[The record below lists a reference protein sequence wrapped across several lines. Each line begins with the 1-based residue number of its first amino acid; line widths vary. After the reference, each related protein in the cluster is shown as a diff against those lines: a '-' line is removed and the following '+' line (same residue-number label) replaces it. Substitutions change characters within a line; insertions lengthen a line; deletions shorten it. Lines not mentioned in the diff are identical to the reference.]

1 MENEVYIAGDYI
13 SGIAKRPDLV
23 NQPCVLIYKEDGF
36 VLSVLAGDKAESFNF
51 AYDTIEKV
59 TSCPR
64 VIVEKK
70 EMERKDPRIYSNLL
84 AFGIYG
90 MKGVEINTIA
100 KISNEAFNNDIG
112 KMVYNNYFEVAVEY
126 NSPEGIR
133 RLLLNVYQNPSVFVK
148 YFDTIKK

>member
-36 VLSVLAGDKAESFNF
+36 VLSILSGEEVNF

-59 TSCPR
+59 TSRPR

-133 RLLLNVYQNPSVFVK
+133 RLLLNVYQNPSAFVK